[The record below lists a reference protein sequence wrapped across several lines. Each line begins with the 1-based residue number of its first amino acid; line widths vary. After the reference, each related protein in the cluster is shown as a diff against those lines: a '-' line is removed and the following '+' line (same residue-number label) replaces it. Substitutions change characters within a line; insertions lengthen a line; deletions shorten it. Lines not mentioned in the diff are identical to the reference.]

1 MTEDVDLIVNS
12 VMTREKASLENQNS
26 HEEDNKRKIYLRN
39 QNQFVSIFF
48 CRDERKII
56 KEPDKQ

>member
-1 MTEDVDLIVNS
+1 MTEDVDLIVT

-39 QNQFVSIFF
+39 QNLFIFISFV
-48 CRDERKII
+48 ET
-56 KEPDKQ
+56 

>member
-1 MTEDVDLIVNS
+1 MTEDVDLIVT

-56 KEPDKQ
+56 KEPDKH

>member
-39 QNQFVSIFF
+39 QNLFVS
-48 CRDERKII
+48 RYLLL
-56 KEPDKQ
+56 

>member
-1 MTEDVDLIVNS
+1 MTEDVDLIVTA
-12 VMTREKASLENQNS
+12 MTREKASLENQNS

>member
-1 MTEDVDLIVNS
+1 MTEDVDLIVT